1 MDTSFPNVDPEGL
14 LYQYETESDET
25 DDVATWLE
33 EEFTEYP
40 DGDFD
45 YPDEIRQDELDAIEC
60 APSEAAA
67 AKIVKSL
74 PKSNGA
80 EFELTLRVTK
90 RQFHRLKDWLIG
102 NTSFSDNTLR
112 AGEQKLMVF
121 LYIMGH
127 AKTQR
132 IVFVSADDP

>member
-40 DGDFD
+40 D
-45 YPDEIRQDELDAIEC
+45 
-60 APSEAAA
+60 EAAA

-74 PKSNGA
+74 LKSKGD

-90 RQFHRLKDWLIG
+90 RQFHRLMDWLIA

-112 AGEQKLMVF
+112 ACEQKLMVF

-132 IVFVSADDP
+132 RTAYRFRISRRSVSRIFREVLSSTTWSSYM